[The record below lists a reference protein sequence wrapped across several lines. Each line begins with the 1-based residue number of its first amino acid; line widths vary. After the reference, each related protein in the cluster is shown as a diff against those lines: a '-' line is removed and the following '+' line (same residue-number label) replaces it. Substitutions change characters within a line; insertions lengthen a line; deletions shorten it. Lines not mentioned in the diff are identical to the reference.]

1 MFINKDTRI
10 QMKKKRES
18 DKRKNNLLRR
28 EIDYKKI
35 IKNLSKKKQR
45 SF

>member
-1 MFINKDTRI
+1 
-10 QMKKKRES
+10 MKKKREL
-18 DKRKNNLLRR
+18 DKRKNNLLKR